1 MKQLEADRLPELI
14 SGEEDSRL
22 PAGFFS
28 RLLPAIDDLAELKLT
43 LVALSMLRQK
53 EGAYRFLRHDELL
66 GDADLM
72 RGLEVVDRAT
82 DASVTLD
89 AALERAIKRG
99 TLLEAQIET
108 GDEPRR
114 LYFSNDESGRELQRQ
129 AQSGQWRP
137 AADDEIE
144 VLPPRPT
151 LFAIY
156 EENIGVLTPMLAEA
170 IKEAQATYPRQWIED
185 AIRYAVERNARSW
198 RYISKVLEAW
208 QQEGRSRET
217 SGRLPRGPRRYTA
230 GKRKDFIKS

>member
-1 MKQLEADRLPELI
+1 MEADHLSGLLT
-14 SGEEDSRL
+14 GEEDVKL
-22 PAGFFS
+22 PAQVFS

-53 EGAYRFLRHDELL
+53 EGDYRFLRYDELL
-66 GDADLM
+66 ADAALM
-72 RGLEVVDRAT
+72 RGLAAVDRER
-82 DASVTLD
+82 DARQILD
-89 AALERAIKRG
+89 AALERALERG
-99 TLLEAQIET
+99 TLLAAHVAT
-108 GDEPRR
+108 GDETRR
-114 LYFSNDESGRELQRQ
+114 LYFINDERGRALQRQ

-137 AADDEIE
+137 AAADEIE

-170 IKEAQATYPRQWIED
+170 IKEAQASYPRDWIED
-185 AIRYAVERNARSW
+185 AIRCAVERNARSW
-198 RYISKVLEAW
+198 RYISKVLDAW